1 MPLDK
6 KFLTEDP
13 KVVVG
18 KHCDRGHRW
27 MGSKTISDCVEA
39 LIGAYY
45 VGGGFIAALKLMKWL
60 GVEAELEPSL
70 VEDAIKTASLYSYTP
85 KAKDIEDLELK
96 LTYKFSVKG
105 LLLEAITHAT
115 VLEVDVSYN
124 YQVG

>member
-27 MGSKTISDCVEA
+27 MVSKTISDCVEA